1 MLGKKGAI
9 TMAGETVGLGK
20 TPHGAALR
28 LSVEMRTYTQIRHGA
43 ALPPCCD
50 DAEWQMGNL
59 SEVDIFWGGWMDAFL
74 PIDSDLTA

>member
-28 LSVEMRTYTQIRHGA
+28 LSVEMHTHKKIRHGA
-43 ALPPCCD
+43 ALPPVATMQGGRCTTSPR
-50 DAEWQMGNL
+50 L
-59 SEVDIFWGGWMDAFL
+59 IFFGGGRVFYR
-74 PIDSDLTA
+74 